1 MPSTILVPKTFN
13 AQQVSLATSASHV
26 PFVAGACAGGPS
38 LLCRAELLGCWSS
51 SLPPRVQ
58 VVRDGDGVLGLVDY
72 ATADDMATAIKK
84 LDDTEFRNPYD
95 K

>member
-1 MPSTILVPKTFN
+1 MLKPPTPPLWLRLFPLL
-13 AQQVSLATSASHV
+13 LAA
-26 PFVAGACAGGPS
+26 
-38 LLCRAELLGCWSS
+38 LC
-51 SLPPRVQ
+51 Q

>member
-1 MPSTILVPKTFN
+1 MCLPTSSFIPSRL
-13 AQQVSLATSASHV
+13 
-26 PFVAGACAGGPS
+26 
-38 LLCRAELLGCWSS
+38 R
-51 SLPPRVQ
+51 Q

>member
-1 MPSTILVPKTFN
+1 MLGRARHNGVERLVL
-13 AQQVSLATSASHV
+13 QWLAVVETHFCKCV
-26 PFVAGACAGGPS
+26 W
-38 LLCRAELLGCWSS
+38 CWCVCV
-51 SLPPRVQ
+51 LQ
-58 VVRDGDGVLGLVDY
+58 VVRDGEGGLLGLVDY

>member
-1 MPSTILVPKTFN
+1 MRLASVWFNNRPSPHTSDVRGVQARTRR
-13 AQQVSLATSASHV
+13 VVGGWLAHVCPSASS
-26 PFVAGACAGGPS
+26 CTPS
-38 LLCRAELLGCWSS
+38 RLR
-51 SLPPRVQ
+51 Q

>member
-1 MPSTILVPKTFN
+1 MLHRALTWR
-13 AQQVSLATSASHV
+13 QQPAGWSWCVDNESKCLHPLDLRHALLFLA
-26 PFVAGACAGGPS
+26 
-38 LLCRAELLGCWSS
+38 LCC
-51 SLPPRVQ
+51 Q

>member
-1 MPSTILVPKTFN
+1 MCP
-13 AQQVSLATSASHV
+13 SASS
-26 PFVAGACAGGPS
+26 CTPS
-38 LLCRAELLGCWSS
+38 RLR
-51 SLPPRVQ
+51 Q

>member
-1 MPSTILVPKTFN
+1 MLF
-13 AQQVSLATSASHV
+13 LA
-26 PFVAGACAGGPS
+26 
-38 LLCRAELLGCWSS
+38 LCC
-51 SLPPRVQ
+51 Q